1 MFSERMFIVKLKII
15 NKVSEIVESDVDEAT
30 VLSKISTW
38 DSLSYVVF
46 IAFAISDF
54 GVKLTGEEMMQAETV
69 RDLVK
74 LIENKVKS

>member
-1 MFSERMFIVKLKII
+1 MDKSLIFKKI
-15 NKVSEIVESDVDEAT
+15 SEITETELSLINEST
-30 VLSKISTW
+30 LLSSLDAW
-38 DSLSYVVF
+38 DSLANVLF